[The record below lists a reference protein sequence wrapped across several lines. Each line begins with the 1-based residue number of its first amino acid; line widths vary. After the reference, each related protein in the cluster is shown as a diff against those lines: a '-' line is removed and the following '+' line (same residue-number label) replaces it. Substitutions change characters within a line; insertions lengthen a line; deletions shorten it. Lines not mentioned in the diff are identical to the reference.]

1 MESSYYHV
9 STTTGVLL
17 AQMIIEDAIF
27 NLRIISSIV
36 RILQFFNNGMLIFKS
51 LLEYS
56 ELLSSC
62 NNQRII
68 AMRGLKVRFS
78 GKIFILQEFKN
89 WFKHHVPCWTR
100 DLQ

>member
-36 RILQFFNNGMLIFKS
+36 RILQFLIMECSF
-51 LLEYS
+51 
-56 ELLSSC
+56 LSHC
-62 NNQRII
+62 WNIQNFYPVATI
-68 AMRGLKVRFS
+68 RGL
-78 GKIFILQEFKN
+78 
-89 WFKHHVPCWTR
+89 
-100 DLQ
+100 

>member
-36 RILQFFNNGMLIFKS
+36 RILQFLIMEWSF
-51 LLEYS
+51 
-56 ELLSSC
+56 LSHC
-62 NNQRII
+62 WNIQNFYPVATI
-68 AMRGLKVRFS
+68 RGL
-78 GKIFILQEFKN
+78 
-89 WFKHHVPCWTR
+89 
-100 DLQ
+100 